1 MSEEKNGL
9 VSEGADDRMGQ
20 SFDPNQHALDTAT
33 QGAFDDVP
41 NVGREYTVGRSKN
54 RTPFSDNSKIIVIGI
69 VDDDKDDKIQ
79 KFYDRTAMEIEKEKR
94 MSRRKDGD
102 DPVYVPKSITGKEVE
117 SVGSKY
123 VTTILK
129 AFQEKPEF
137 DQFSKAL
144 IEAIQSKNVLFYNH
158 KNNDP
163 NFPQAFLDKD
173 PMRGKYDVLFV
184 GNVPLTKDMGE
195 DTDQDIEDLELAK
208 IILSNITEDDIDDL
222 NNKNFDNLRVTDS
235 KNPDSLFNGKQFMAI
250 RNAGTVWELRNMIE
264 EFIEEIDEE
273 RNPEAYTL
281 SDEEEEDMDLE
292 PTGTFMSEGGFD
304 IYDKDG
310 YLDFGKL
317 SGDDLEEALKRME
330 FILATAGKGSVGGS
344 VRGNLQKAIDLGE
357 RAIKDERLASEADR
371 SLKSEFVNS
380 AKAMLPII
388 KSAYSGNKAKAG
400 NNYIRSYLLP
410 KYANINEAH
419 STISQEYLSKMV
431 ELTKNLAELADAAR
445 DGKRIEDFDLAEM
458 LNRDN
463 NKTDIMDLAR
473 EFQLQSVGSNAKR
486 LFLNIDSILQ
496 DMMSNKEK
504 KNLLGKISR
513 GESPEVNE
521 EEIAQNKEKLV
532 KAIDNSGASFV
543 IASVEDGEGIAD
555 LVESEGTYESADTF
569 SAGAGGT
576 YQVMMK
582 DTDKYKEESEKFD
595 AKQAEKK
602 ASKEEAKEE
611 AKLNKDG
618 GWLGTGDIGA
628 KIYYDR
634 KTNDMRLDDDN
645 NLVRKG
651 QISSI
656 EDFLKVLEGDPNESV
671 TI

>member
-1 MSEEKNGL
+1 
-9 VSEGADDRMGQ
+9 
-20 SFDPNQHALDTAT
+20 
-33 QGAFDDVP
+33 
-41 NVGREYTVGRSKN
+41 
-54 RTPFSDNSKIIVIGI
+54 
-69 VDDDKDDKIQ
+69 
-79 KFYDRTAMEIEKEKR
+79 
-94 MSRRKDGD
+94 
-102 DPVYVPKSITGKEVE
+102 
-117 SVGSKY
+117 
-123 VTTILK
+123 
-129 AFQEKPEF
+129 
-137 DQFSKAL
+137 
-144 IEAIQSKNVLFYNH
+144 
-158 KNNDP
+158 
-163 NFPQAFLDKD
+163 
-173 PMRGKYDVLFV
+173 
-184 GNVPLTKDMGE
+184 
-195 DTDQDIEDLELAK
+195 
-208 IILSNITEDDIDDL
+208 
-222 NNKNFDNLRVTDS
+222 
-235 KNPDSLFNGKQFMAI
+235 
-250 RNAGTVWELRNMIE
+250 
-264 EFIEEIDEE
+264 
-273 RNPEAYTL
+273 
-281 SDEEEEDMDLE
+281 
-292 PTGTFMSEGGFD
+292 
-304 IYDKDG
+304 
-310 YLDFGKL
+310 
-317 SGDDLEEALKRME
+317 
-330 FILATAGKGSVGGS
+330 
-344 VRGNLQKAIDLGE
+344 
-357 RAIKDERLASEADR
+357 
-371 SLKSEFVNS
+371 
-380 AKAMLPII
+380 
-388 KSAYSGNKAKAG
+388 
-400 NNYIRSYLLP
+400 
-410 KYANINEAH
+410 
-419 STISQEYLSKMV
+419 MV

-473 EFQLQSVGSNAKR
+473 EFQFQSVGSNAKR
-486 LFLNIDSILQ
+486 FFLDIASILQ

-532 KAIDNSGASFV
+532 KAIENSGASFV

-555 LVESEGTYESADTF
+555 LVESEGTQESADTF

-618 GWLGTGDIGA
+618 GWMGTGDIGA